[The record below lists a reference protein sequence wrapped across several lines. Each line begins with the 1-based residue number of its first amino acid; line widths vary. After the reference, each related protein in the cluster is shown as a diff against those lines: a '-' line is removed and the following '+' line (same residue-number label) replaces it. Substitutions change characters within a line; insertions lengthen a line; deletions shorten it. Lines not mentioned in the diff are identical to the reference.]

1 MADILFLALSVVF
14 FAAMVGMTYAFEKL
28 RTLREAGK

>member
-14 FAAMVGMTYAFEKL
+14 FAATIGMAYVFEE
-28 RTLREAGK
+28 LRERKK